1 MVVVMAEKGELETL
15 VGIAD
20 TGFVKAYNEQ
30 VNDKR

>member
-20 TGFVKAYNEQ
+20 MGFVKAYNEQ